1 MNSTAYNYT
10 TQNLNIP
17 YTLTQPVIPGKQ
29 LTYETL
35 EQQAVWHYEDFILDI
50 MKVMD
55 LQCIAHCTDEDY
67 QLITIQ
73 GGDDTLIHIKPSKT
87 LRKRLL
93 QQKKDK
99 TRFIKTGVN
108 RVQQASLLPNG
119 NQERTSNLITSETW
133 RMIRWNMIDD
143 YMKDDR
149 WRDETWRMVKGDMTD
164 ERWQMARWNMTDVKD
179 RHDIFPEDDILDII
193 TISRYNYHK

>member
-1 MNSTAYNYT
+1 MNGTAYNHP
-10 TQNLNIP
+10 TQTLNIP
-17 YTLTQPVIPGKQ
+17 YTLIQPVIPGKQ

-35 EQQAVWHYEDFILDI
+35 EQRAIRHYKDFILDI

-55 LQCIAHCTDEDY
+55 LQCIAHCTDDNY

-73 GGDDTLIHIKPSKT
+73 GADNTLIHIKPSKT

-99 TRFIKTGVN
+99 TKFIKTGVN

-119 NQERTSNLITSETW
+119 NQYRTSNLIT
-133 RMIRWNMIDD
+133 ND
-143 YMKDDR
+143 
-149 WRDETWRMVKGDMTD
+149 G
-164 ERWQMARWNMTDVKD
+164 
-179 RHDIFPEDDILDII
+179 
-193 TISRYNYHK
+193 